1 MLVSVTYILEGRAK
15 RPEGHG
21 MTQPDTHGAPTP
33 PRRSVLA
40 GGAGAA
46 LGISTLALPSAA
58 VAASPGGGGG
68 SGTVAAVAE
77 APDLTGTTTLA
88 YWNEAASKG
97 AADVLDASVA
107 SGAFSVGNGWPAPT
121 GVADFPYW
129 DGPFSNLPSN
139 SASSLDPDSAPYVA
153 WSITTDAAVQLAAF
167 GLPKA
172 TLGLTDND
180 LTLTFR
186 CSIDDYAT
194 TIREVTAVDRSG
206 AAGDRY
212 TLLVNLEGLSFIPA
226 DTTFE
231 LRMYLHGGSLGKTSF
246 EDETIGGG
254 TDYPAYETDRD
265 ESQTEWE
272 GFSHVQVFLG
282 TTI

>member
-1 MLVSVTYILEGRAK
+1 
-15 RPEGHG
+15 
-21 MTQPDTHGAPTP
+21 MTQPDTRGAPIP

-46 LGISTLALPSAA
+46 LGISTLALPSAIA
-58 VAASPGGGGG
+58 AASTGGGG
-68 SGTVAAVAE
+68 SGSVAAVAD

-88 YWNEAASKG
+88 SWNEAASKG
-97 AADVLDASVA
+97 AANVLDASVA
-107 SGAFSVGNGWPAPT
+107 SGAFSVGNGWLDPT
-121 GVADFPYW
+121 GAADFPYW

-139 SASSLDPDSAPYVA
+139 SASSLDPVTAPYVA

-172 TLGLTDND
+172 TFGLTDND

-206 AAGDRY
+206 AASGKY

-231 LRMYLHGGSLGKTSF
+231 LRMYLHGGSLGGRTSF
-246 EDETIGGG
+246 EADTIGAG
-254 TDYPAYETDRD
+254 TDYDAYETGRD
-265 ESQTEWE
+265 ESQAEWE
-272 GFSHVQVFLG
+272 GFSHVQVFFG
-282 TTI
+282 TAI